1 MNRTIIIIIHP
12 GALGDVLLAVPAIK
26 QLSVRF
32 SQHTIVLI
40 ARAPVSRLLAEC
52 RVIDE
57 WISIES
63 TICTGLFASFSC
75 HSIELRS
82 YLARCDAAVAWID
95 DTGGSLAKVFHEF
108 GIPQVHIQS
117 PFSSALRGAHQ
128 RDRFLETVRQFSTNV
143 PEQDGLQIPEH
154 LLEAGNMC
162 LKERGLSQ
170 DNSLILVHPG
180 SGSVHKCLRAEKLV
194 GIVQELQQRGMA
206 PVLLEGP
213 ADHDTVEVVLQ
224 RLRKQPPVLRDLD
237 LSLLAG
243 VLAQTELYLGHDSGL
258 THLAALLGVRTIA
271 VFGPTDH
278 LRWAPQGDR
287 VTVLRGAPC
296 VCLSWDAVKQCR
308 EKPCLDLSSDEILAA
323 LKREMMA

>member
-1 MNRTIIIIIHP
+1 MNRNIVIIHP

-63 TICTGLFASFSC
+63 TICTGLFANVSC

-82 YLARCDAAVAWID
+82 YLARCDAAVAWLD
-95 DTGGSLAKVFHEF
+95 DTDGSLAKIFHEF

-128 RDRFLETVRQFSTNV
+128 RDRFLETVGESSTNV
-143 PEQDGLQIPEH
+143 PEQDALQIPEH
-154 LLEAGNMC
+154 LLEEGNVC
-162 LKERGLSQ
+162 LEERGLSQ
-170 DNSLILVHPG
+170 DSSLVLVHPG
-180 SGSVHKCLRAEKLV
+180 SGSIHKCLRPEKLA
-194 GIVQELQQRGMA
+194 GIVLELQQRGMA

-224 RLRKQPPVLRDLD
+224 RLRKKPPVLRDLD

-243 VLAQTELYLGHDSGL
+243 VLAQVKLYLGHDSGL

-278 LRWAPQGDR
+278 LRWAPQGDK
-287 VTVLRGAPC
+287 VTILRGAPC

-308 EKPCLDLSSDEILAA
+308 EKPCLDLSRDEILAA
-323 LKREMMA
+323 LKRETMA

>member
-1 MNRTIIIIIHP
+1 MNRTIVIIHP
-12 GALGDVLLAVPAIK
+12 GALGDVLLAVQAIK
-26 QLSVRF
+26 RLRARF
-32 SQHTIVLI
+32 SRHTIVLI

-52 RVIDE
+52 QVIDE

-63 TICTGLFASFSC
+63 TICTGLFAGFGCQSNK
-75 HSIELRS
+75 LQS
-82 YLARCDAAVAWID
+82 YLARCDVAVAWID
-95 DTGGSLAKVFHEF
+95 DTGGSLAKVFLEF

-128 RDRFLETVRQFSTNV
+128 CDRYLETVGESSTNV
-143 PEQDGLQIPEH
+143 PEQDALQIPEH
-154 LLEAGNMC
+154 LREEGNVC

-170 DNSLILVHPG
+170 DSSLVLVHPG
-180 SGSVHKCLRAEKLV
+180 SGSIHKCLRPEKLAC
-194 GIVQELQQRGMA
+194 IVQELQQRGMS

-213 ADHDTVEVVLQ
+213 ADHDAVEFVLQ

-308 EKPCLDLSSDEILAA
+308 EKPCLELSSDEILAA
-323 LKREMMA
+323 LKRETMA